1 MIWPTHSSLLCGH
14 SYDTFVWVVWHF
26 AVGKQRKREH
36 APKAAAGAGKQST
49 EKAEKRKAVGKV
61 IAKKKEKK
69 SDAVPTF
76 PEGMGNFKDNP
87 VLEHYLGVVIPV
99 REGDAEGAKAALSD
113 FNRQYFAS
121 SDLKVTSNLLDRENQ
136 LILVK
141 QFVRKDRAMDYY
153 RVLTNNR
160 ESMIDFNT
168 SGYKVF
174 VIHTE
179 NYVELF
185 KGKDVDGYLMFFD
198 QYYLRD

>member
-1 MIWPTHSSLLCGH
+1 MASC
-14 SYDTFVWVVWHF
+14 D
-26 AVGKQRKREH
+26 
-36 APKAAAGAGKQST
+36 ST
-49 EKAEKRKAVGKV
+49 EQAVAAQEILVGLGADG
-61 IAKKKEKK
+61 AKKKEKK